1 MGRNLDSACI
11 AYEYV
16 FGAAFVYVVAVV
28 FVLSSI
34 GMLLYT
40 TETCA
45 LMEGFLLVDTQKFTL
60 WLFGFKWRRGFAKV
74 CPSEACVGGEC
85 FFFSV
90 CE

>member
-45 LMEGFLLVDTQKFTL
+45 LTEGFFVS
-60 WLFGFKWRRGFAKV
+60 RYSKV
-74 CPSEACVGGEC
+74 YIMIIRV
-85 FFFSV
+85 
-90 CE
+90 